1 MDTSEASDAEPECEE
16 FDCGGLNRRR
26 ARPIFLCKMAAEL
39 SSNDRDSMP
48 AAVRGLYGLVA
59 LVATAYVVSLLL
71 RGNGV
76 TWTWLDG
83 WGVAS
88 SELLASVLVLG
99 LAVRPRF
106 RSFALVL
113 GAGMCLWSV
122 GDFAM
127 TYETL
132 GGATPAAISLAN
144 ILWVGF
150 YPFAYVAVMMLMRHE
165 ARRLRTANYLD
176 GVMAALAATALFTA
190 FLFDATVRATG
201 TGLAS
206 TAINL
211 VYPAGD
217 LFLFVLVLVGIA
229 LLPADRRLRWYLMA
243 AACLVNMSGD
253 VAALFPG
260 LVAAR
265 LGFVA
270 NAAAWPVSLLMLSV
284 SAWMRPRPA
293 HDAAEIAPS
302 FVLPALAAG
311 SALLVVLVAS
321 VQSVNRVGL
330 LFAGAAL
337 LTAGIRFGIT
347 LRELRG
353 LTEERHQQLAES
365 VRVEQESRAQLQSAL
380 AGLEDAARAEQESR
394 AALQTAMQG
403 YAEFSARAAEGA
415 GEQSAALAHTSQTV
429 EEVSIAA
436 ATTARRAAEVADRAQ
451 ASIQVSDEG
460 VQAVETIGA
469 AMEDIRVRVA
479 EVATDIRA
487 LSERTQR
494 IGDITQT
501 VKELADRS
509 NLLALNASIEAAR
522 AGEHGR
528 GFAVV
533 ADQVRNL
540 AEQSKQATLQVEQ
553 TLAEIQ
559 QATAAAVQASG
570 EGTKVVET
578 GLQLTGR
585 AGEVIRSLTD
595 TIHEASQSVAEI
607 AASAEQ
613 ERAGIGQ
620 IADSVQ
626 KVNNA
631 ADHLNELYRGLQQ
644 PDAARTSL

>member
-1 MDTSEASDAEPECEE
+1 
-16 FDCGGLNRRR
+16 
-26 ARPIFLCKMAAEL
+26 
-39 SSNDRDSMP
+39 MP
-48 AAVRGLYGLVA
+48 AALRGLFGLLAAVA
-59 LVATAYVVSLLL
+59 GVYVVSLFL

-88 SELLASVLVLG
+88 FELLASVLVLA
-99 LAVRPRF
+99 LATRPRW
-106 RSFALVL
+106 RGFALAL

-132 GGATPAAISLAN
+132 GGATPAAISTAN
-144 ILWVGF
+144 ILWAGF
-150 YPFAYVAVMMLMRHE
+150 YPFAYVGVMMLIRQE
-165 ARRLRTANYLD
+165 ARKLRLANYLD

-190 FLFDATVRATG
+190 FLFDATVRASG
-201 TGLAS
+201 AGLAG

-217 LFLFVLVLVGIA
+217 LFLFVLVLVGIV
-229 LLPADRRLRWYLMA
+229 LLPVDRRLRWYLMA
-243 AACLVNMSGD
+243 AACLVNTSGD

-270 NAAAWPVSLLMLSV
+270 NAGAWPVSLLMLSV
-284 SAWMRPRPA
+284 ATWMRAHPA
-293 HDAAEIAPS
+293 EDAAEVAPS
-302 FVLPALAAG
+302 FVLPSLAAG

-321 VQSVNRVGL
+321 VHSVNRAGL

-347 LRELRG
+347 LRELG
-353 LTEERHQQLAES
+353 ALTEERHRQLAES
-365 VRVEQESRAQLQSAL
+365 ARVEQESREHLQSAL
-380 AGLEDAARAEQESR
+380 AELEEAAAAEQRSR
-394 AALQTAMQG
+394 EALQSAMQG

-415 GEQSAALAHTSQTV
+415 GEQSAALADTSQTV
-429 EEVSIAA
+429 DEVRVAA
-436 ATTARRAAEVADRAQ
+436 ATTARRAAEVAERAR
-451 ASIQVSDEG
+451 ASTQVSDEG
-460 VQAVETIGA
+460 VQAVETIGT
-469 AMEDIRVRVA
+469 AMEDIRARVE
-479 EVATDIRA
+479 EVANDILA

-494 IGDITQT
+494 IGHITGT

-540 AEQSKQATLQVEQ
+540 AEQSKQATLQVEKA
-553 TLAEIQ
+553 LAEIQ
-559 QATAAAVQASG
+559 QATAAAVRASE

-578 GLQLTGR
+578 GLELTGR

-595 TIHEASQSVAEI
+595 TIHEASESVSEI

-613 ERAGIGQ
+613 ERAGIDQ
-620 IADSVQ
+620 IAGSVQ
-626 KVNNA
+626 KVNDA
-631 ADHLNELYRGLQQ
+631 AERLNELYRGLQDT
-644 PDAARTSL
+644 DAAGAAA

>member
-1 MDTSEASDAEPECEE
+1 
-16 FDCGGLNRRR
+16 
-26 ARPIFLCKMAAEL
+26 
-39 SSNDRDSMP
+39 MP
-48 AAVRGLYGLVA
+48 AALRGLFGLLAMLAGV
-59 LVATAYVVSLLL
+59 YVVSLFL

-88 SELLASVLVLG
+88 FELLASVLVLA
-99 LAVRPRF
+99 LATRPRW
-106 RSFALVL
+106 RGFALAL
-113 GAGMCLWSV
+113 GGGMCLWSV

-132 GGATPAAISLAN
+132 GGATPAAISTAN
-144 ILWVGF
+144 ILWAGF
-150 YPFAYVAVMMLMRHE
+150 YPFAYVGVMMLIRQE
-165 ARRLRTANYLD
+165 ARKLRLANYLD

-190 FLFDATVRATG
+190 FLLDATVHASG
-201 TGLAS
+201 AGLAG

-217 LFLFVLVLVGIA
+217 LFLFVLVLVGIV
-229 LLPADRRLRWYLMA
+229 LLPVDRRLRWYLMA
-243 AACLVNMSGD
+243 AACLVNTSGD

-284 SAWMRPRPA
+284 AAWMRAHPA
-293 HDAAEIAPS
+293 EDAAEVAPS

-321 VQSVNRVGL
+321 VHSVNRAGL

-347 LRELRG
+347 LRELG
-353 LTEERHQQLAES
+353 ALTEERHRQLAES
-365 VRVEQESRAQLQSAL
+365 ARVEQESREHLQSAL
-380 AGLEDAARAEQESR
+380 AELEEAAAAEQRSR
-394 AALQTAMQG
+394 EALQSAMQG

-415 GEQSAALAHTSQTV
+415 GEQSAALADTSQTV
-429 EEVSIAA
+429 DEVRVAA
-436 ATTARRAAEVADRAQ
+436 ATTARRAAEVAERAR
-451 ASIQVSDEG
+451 ASTQVSDEG

-469 AMEDIRVRVA
+469 AMEDIRARVE
-479 EVATDIRA
+479 EVANDILA

-494 IGDITQT
+494 IGHITGT

-540 AEQSKQATLQVEQ
+540 AEQSKQATLQVEKA
-553 TLAEIQ
+553 LAEIQ
-559 QATAAAVQASG
+559 QATAAAVRASG

-578 GLQLTGR
+578 GLELTGR

-595 TIHEASQSVAEI
+595 TIHEASESVSEI

-613 ERAGIGQ
+613 ERAGIDQ
-620 IADSVQ
+620 IAGSVQ
-626 KVNNA
+626 KVNDA
-631 ADHLNELYRGLQQ
+631 AERLNELYRGLQDT
-644 PDAARTSL
+644 DAAGAAA